1 MMFTFIIHAV
11 KLEWAG
17 FGGRAKGSGDDKHM
31 VCNQNGIRKDLAL
44 IIAQLDSIAARLE
57 AADTTEDESSRANT
71 DNGLLNL
78 EEDLAVL
85 TNNNAG
91 ISACNS
97 VMYNNLSHEKDIL
110 TFATTRSCC
119 DSDILATGYKY
130 VPEARKA

>member
-17 FGGRAKGSGDDKHM
+17 FGGRAKGSGR
-31 VCNQNGIRKDLAL
+31 IRDESPIPAISSPRDIVAL
-44 IIAQLDSIAARLE
+44 CSSSPSPPSLESSRRPTRNIRNSLSTSPSIAARLE

-91 ISACNS
+91 VGNK
-97 VMYNNLSHEKDIL
+97 LH
-110 TFATTRSCC
+110 
-119 DSDILATGYKY
+119 KY
-130 VPEARKA
+130 YHITVAGGGC